1 MKRRKQATA
10 SSMNEAC
17 DAAVALSEED
27 RKDVTIFIMPPDEN
41 DDKNKDSAGEEEAN
55 PGIVHFSRNMLGAE
69 AEIVVNEV
77 DNDTLWKKAK
87 T

>member
-1 MKRRKQATA
+1 MKRRKQATV

-17 DAAVALSEED
+17 DAAVPLSEEN

-77 DNDTLWKKAK
+77 DNDTL
-87 T
+87 

>member
-1 MKRRKQATA
+1 MKRRKQATV

-17 DAAVALSEED
+17 NAAVALSEED

-41 DDKNKDSAGEEEAN
+41 DDKDKDSAGEEAN
-55 PGIVHFSRNMLGAE
+55 PGIVHFSRNTLGAE

-77 DNDTLWKKAK
+77 DNDTL
-87 T
+87 